1 MLIIV
6 EKKRIIMVS
15 IIIIVIIGAIY
26 MFYLN
31 YNYNLIEEDQEI
43 REENISNKNEA
54 KDDEEIIIHVAG
66 AVKKPG
72 IVKLKIGSRV
82 EDAIDAAGGL
92 LNDSDI
98 TNINLAHILEDG
110 IKIKIPSKNDEKNE
124 KYIID
129 GLSDDFSSEKEKNK
143 LININTATK
152 NELENLRGIGPSLAI
167 KIVEYRNKNG
177 KFKKIEDIKNVSGIG
192 SNKYEKIK
200 DYIKI

>member
-1 MLIIV
+1 MLKIV

-31 YNYNLIEEDQEI
+31 YNYNLIEEDKEI

-129 GLSDDFSSEKEKNK
+129 GLSDDFSSETEKNK

>member
-1 MLIIV
+1 MLKIV

-129 GLSDDFSSEKEKNK
+129 GLSDDFSGETEKNK

>member
-1 MLIIV
+1 MI
-6 EKKRIIMVS
+6 
-15 IIIIVIIGAIY
+15 
-26 MFYLN
+26 
-31 YNYNLIEEDQEI
+31 
-43 REENISNKNEA
+43 
-54 KDDEEIIIHVAG
+54 
-66 AVKKPG
+66 
-72 IVKLKIGSRV
+72 
-82 EDAIDAAGGL
+82 DAIDAAGGL

-110 IKIKIPSKNDEKNE
+110 IKIKIKNKNDEKNE

-129 GLSDDFSSEKEKNK
+129 GLSDDFSGETEKNK